1 MKIKQN
7 PGNGEILIELQN
19 NEEYD
24 IEEHL
29 QALTNFV
36 KQQAVETYRH
46 TNSYRK
52 IVQRL
57 DELEQKVNQ
66 LNEAN

>member
-7 PGNGEILIELQN
+7 PENGEILIELQN
-19 NEEYD
+19 NEEYG

-29 QALTNFV
+29 QALTDFV
-36 KQQAVETYRH
+36 RQQAVETYRH

-57 DELEQKVNQ
+57 DELEQKINQ

>member
-7 PGNGEILIELQN
+7 PENGEILIELQN
-19 NEEYD
+19 NEEYG
-24 IEEHL
+24 IKEHL
-29 QALTNFV
+29 QALTDFV
-36 KQQAVETYRH
+36 RQQAVETYRH

-57 DELEQKVNQ
+57 DELEQKINQ

>member
-1 MKIKQN
+1 LKIKQD
-7 PGNGEILIELQN
+7 PENGEILIELQN

-24 IEEHL
+24 TEEHL
-29 QALTNFV
+29 QALTDFV
-36 KQQAVETYRH
+36 RQQAVETHRH

-57 DELEQKVNQ
+57 DELERKINQ